1 MNINIRRLL
10 CAVSVVALV
19 IAAGCESE
27 KDDDSVISISPM
39 SCKIKMHESRVFTAS
54 GGQNLRWT
62 LKDPSLGTLSSTA
75 GSTVTYVASSHSG
88 DQILTVTGENAYGE
102 EKSPA
107 NAVIQQV
114 NPDEELNRSDSTGDN
129 SSSSTQEKSSDTD
142 TQEKPSDSAQE

>member
-1 MNINIRRLL
+1 MHTRRFL
-10 CAVSVVALV
+10 CAISAMALV
-19 IAAGCESE
+19 MAGGCESE

-39 SCKIKMHESRVFTAS
+39 SCKIKVHESRVFTAS

-107 NAVIQQV
+107 NAVIQQL

>member
-39 SCKIKMHESRVFTAS
+39 SCKIKVHESRVFTAS
-54 GGQNLRWT
+54 GGQNLRWSVQN
-62 LKDPSLGTLSSTA
+62 PSLGTLSTTS
-75 GSTVTYVASSHSG
+75 GSTVTYMASSLSG
-88 DQILTVTGENAYGE
+88 DQILTVVGENAYGE

-107 NAVIQQV
+107 NATIQQV
-114 NPDEELNRSDSTGDN
+114 NPEESGN
-129 SSSSTQEKSSDTD
+129 SSSVQEQSTEPTNVESSG
-142 TQEKPSDSAQE
+142 SAQE